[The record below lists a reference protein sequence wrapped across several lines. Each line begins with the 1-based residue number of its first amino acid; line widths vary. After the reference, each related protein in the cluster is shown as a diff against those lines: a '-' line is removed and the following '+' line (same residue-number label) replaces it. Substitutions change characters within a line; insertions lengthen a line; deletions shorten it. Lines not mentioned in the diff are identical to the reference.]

1 MVDLIASCDKMCA
14 GDMLGISSFTA
25 GNDWS
30 MDADR
35 VTSSTMPLLSS
46 FRGSINHQ
54 TLDIDETLNVEGKRA
69 RVWFTMS

>member
-1 MVDLIASCDKMCA
+1 MVDLIASCDNMCA
-14 GDMLGISSFTA
+14 GVMLGISSFTT

-54 TLDIDETLNVEGKRA
+54 T
-69 RVWFTMS
+69 